1 MAWGSKV
8 TATQVTAI
16 TNTRQYFDT
25 NITLNPGE
33 IVQCQVSGTY
43 GGTTDDLTVHVEST
57 LDDSSESWDT
67 VDYLSFAMTS
77 GSAAGTSD
85 IRSFLV
91 SGVYKFRVGV
101 ESTGATDTHPTASFS
116 YRKDGVNA

>member
-8 TATQVTAI
+8 TATQVTSI
-16 TNTRQYFDT
+16 TDTRQYFDT

-33 IVQCQVSGTY
+33 IVQCQISASY
-43 GGTTDDLTVHVEST
+43 GGTTDDLTVHVVST

-77 GSAAGTSD
+77 GSSGQSD
-85 IRSFLV
+85 IRSFLL
-91 SGVYKFRVGV
+91 SGVYKVRVGV
-101 ESTGATDTHPTASFS
+101 ESTGATDTHLTASFS

>member
-33 IVQCQVSGTY
+33 IVQCQVSASY

-77 GSAAGTSD
+77 GSSGQSD
-85 IRSFLV
+85 IRSFLL
-91 SGVYKFRVGV
+91 SGVYKARIGV
-101 ESTGATDTHPTASFS
+101 ESTGATDTHLTASFS

>member
-8 TATQVTAI
+8 TATQVTSI
-16 TNTRQYFDT
+16 TDTRQYFDT

-33 IVQCQVSGTY
+33 IVQCQISASY
-43 GGTTDDLTVHVEST
+43 GGTTDDLTVHVVST

-77 GSAAGTSD
+77 GSNGQSD
-85 IRSFLV
+85 IRSFLL
-91 SGVYKFRVGV
+91 SGVYKVRVGV
-101 ESTGATDTHPTASFS
+101 ESTGATDTHLTASFS

>member
-8 TATQVTAI
+8 TATQVTSI
-16 TNTRQYFDT
+16 TDTRQYFDT

-33 IVQCQVSGTY
+33 IVQCQISASY
-43 GGTTDDLTVHVEST
+43 GGTTDDLTVHVVST

-77 GSAAGTSD
+77 GSSGQSD
-85 IRSFLV
+85 IRSFLL
-91 SGVYKFRVGV
+91 SGVYKARVGV
-101 ESTGATDTHPTASFS
+101 ESTGATDTHLTASFS

>member
-8 TATQVTAI
+8 TATQVTSI
-16 TNTRQYFDT
+16 TDTRQYFDT

-33 IVQCQVSGTY
+33 IVQCQISASY
-43 GGTTDDLTVHVEST
+43 GGTTDDLTVHVVST

-77 GSAAGTSD
+77 GSSGQSD
-85 IRSFLV
+85 IRSFLL
-91 SGVYKFRVGV
+91 SGVYKARVGV
-101 ESTGATDTHPTASFS
+101 ESTGTTDTHTTASFS

>member
-25 NITLNPGE
+25 N
-33 IVQCQVSGTY
+33 SGQ
-43 GGTTDDLTVHVEST
+43 
-57 LDDSSESWDT
+57 
-67 VDYLSFAMTS
+67 
-77 GSAAGTSD
+77 SD
-85 IRSFLV
+85 IRSFLL
-91 SGVYKFRVGV
+91 SGVYKARIGV
-101 ESTGATDTHPTASFS
+101 ESTGATDTHTTASFS